1 MFNGDE
7 SRYLQF
13 AKNILN
19 GYYSP
24 PYPNIDLMNG
34 PGYPL
39 VLVPFLAVGL
49 PITFLILINA
59 FFYYFSIVF
68 LFKSLI
74 EFVSFKKS
82 LVLSLFWAFYYNVY
96 QELVKLLTEPLTCLL
111 ITLILFYLV
120 KLFQNDDRKSFKKYI
135 LISGVCIGY
144 LALTKI
150 SFGYVLMFLLAGSIS
165 ILIFNKRNSNLKK
178 LVIVLVMAL
187 AFTTPYLIYTYNL
200 TGKIFYW
207 GTPGGDSL
215 YWMSTPFK
223 NEYGNW
229 YGDFNLL
236 PRSQKEIDRNVP
248 GYLDS
253 LKLHH
258 QKDYDKIFDYPDV
271 IKREKMFKKIAI
283 ENIKSNPLKYLDNCI
298 SNVGRLLFSFPY
310 SYTIQSNRTLFRLPL
325 NGALVLISIFSLIPT
340 FFNWKRLFFPIKFIL
355 FFLFLYLGASVL
367 VN

>member
-1 MFNGDE
+1 
-7 SRYLQF
+7 
-13 AKNILN
+13 
-19 GYYSP
+19 
-24 PYPNIDLMNG
+24 
-34 PGYPL
+34 
-39 VLVPFLAVGL
+39 
-49 PITFLILINA
+49 
-59 FFYYFSIVF
+59 
-68 LFKSLI
+68 
-74 EFVSFKKS
+74 
-82 LVLSLFWAFYYNVY
+82 VLSLFWAFYYNGY
-96 QELVKLLTEPLTCLL
+96 QELVQLMTEPFTCLL
-111 ITLILFYLV
+111 ITLILFCLI
-120 KLFQNDDRKSFKKYI
+120 KLFQNENPKSVRKYI
-135 LISGVCIGY
+135 LFSGACIGY

-150 SFGYVLMFLLAGSIS
+150 SFGYVLMFLLVGSIS

-178 LVIVLVMAL
+178 LVIVLLTAL
-187 AFTTPYLIYTYNL
+187 VFTTPYLIYTFNL

-215 YWMSTPFK
+215 YWMSTPFE

-236 PRSQKEIDRNVP
+236 PRSQKEIESNIP

-258 QKDYDKIFDYPDV
+258 QKDYDKIFAYEGV
-271 IKREKMFKKIAI
+271 LKREKMFKKIAI

-298 SNVGRLLFSFPY
+298 SNAGRLLFSFPY

-340 FFNWKRLFFPIKFIL
+340 LFNWKKLFFPIKFIL

-367 VN
+367 VSSTIRMFTIIVPMLLFWIGYVLQRTVKLNLSFTDKE